1 MFLYKPIGEM
11 AEEVYGEIDPI
22 SASISQIK
30 PGTIAAAPGVDVDLM
45 KSLDK
50 DPLEVVVEIPAAKS
64 KRGWNYK
71 PESLQD
77 IVNYVNENTLS
88 GFLGHQ
94 KPENL
99 SNEFK
104 TPVTHWVGAEM
115 KDNKA
120 YFRGIVDA
128 AAPDLKRW
136 IRTKR
141 VKEVSIFGYPK
152 IKRDAAGVNV
162 VGYKPLSIDW
172 TPLHRPGM
180 PTSIVGMEMDNLD
193 AKGEQLDG
201 TFEQL
206 KQELKESVKNA
217 LNTKDGQ
224 DYVGIKNIRYDN
236 NTVIVEHEQKDQPT
250 RLYSIPFSI
259 EKDNKIALGD
269 KTEVTEK
276 RVYEPVTSGEMD
288 DKGGIEIMDFK
299 EIMTNLNGLLQ
310 TGKVTY
316 SQVFGQMGLTK
327 DKIAGE
333 MEDIKH
339 AVDAEDTLG
348 KIKENLKIKGEMDI
362 VDITR
367 KENETL
373 EKVKEALGV
382 TGEMDVVDAAKKA
395 HESVENSKK
404 AEFQKTVDD
413 VVKEK
418 VAGEMAQNLV
428 KKMLKVEDGAAKEVI
443 SGEID
448 NILKDDFVK
457 NFISS
462 EHIDMSP
469 GINGITD
476 NRGTESSGSLK
487 TRRVSI

>member
-11 AEEVYGEIDPI
+11 DSEVYGEIDPI
-22 SASISQIK
+22 NASISQIK
-30 PGTIAAAPGVDVDLM
+30 PGTISAAPGVDVDLM
-45 KSLDK
+45 KSMDK

-71 PESLQD
+71 PEALQD
-77 IVNYVNENTLS
+77 IVNYVNQNTLS

-104 TPVTHWVGAEM
+104 IPVTHWVGAEM

-141 VKEVSIFGYPK
+141 IKEVSIFGYPK
-152 IKRDAAGVNV
+152 IKRDTSGVNV
-162 VGYKPLSIDW
+162 VGYNPLSIDW

-180 PTSIVGMEMDNLD
+180 PTNVVGMEMDNLE
-193 AKGEQLDG
+193 AGGEQLDG

-206 KQELKESVKNA
+206 KQELKESVKSV
-217 LNTKDGQ
+217 LNVKDGQ
-224 DYVGIKNIRYDN
+224 DYVWIKNIRYDN
-236 NTVIVEHEQKDQPT
+236 NIVIVEHEQRDQPT
-250 RLYSIPFSI
+250 KLYSIPFSI
-259 EKDNKIALGD
+259 DKDNKIALGD
-269 KTEVTEK
+269 KTEVMEK
-276 RVYEPVTSGEMD
+276 RIYEPVTSSEMD
-288 DKGGIEIMDFK
+288 NKGGNLNMEFK
-299 EIMTNLNGLLQ
+299 EIMANLNGLLQ

-316 SQVFGQMGLTK
+316 SQVLGEIGLTK
-327 DKIAGE
+327 EKIAGE
-333 MEDIKH
+333 MADVKS
-339 AVDAEDTLG
+339 AVDAENLLF
-348 KIKENLKIKGEMDI
+348 KIKDNLKITGEMDI
-362 VDITR
+362 VNTIK

-382 TGEMDVVDAAKKA
+382 TGEMDIVDAAKKA
-395 HESVENSKK
+395 HEAVENSKK
-404 AEFQKTVDD
+404 AEFQKTIDD

-418 VAGEMAQNLV
+418 VAGEIAQNLV
-428 KKMLKVEDGAAKEVI
+428 KKMLKVENGATKENI

-457 NFISS
+457 SFISG
-462 EHIDMSP
+462 EHIDMAP
-469 GINGITD
+469 GIGTLTD
-476 NRGTESSGSLK
+476 NKNETSGILK
-487 TRRVSI
+487 ARRISI

>member
-1 MFLYKPIGEM
+1 MFPYKPIGEM
-11 AEEVYGEIDPI
+11 SEEVYGEIDPI
-22 SASISQIK
+22 NASISQIK
-30 PGTIAAAPGVDVDLM
+30 PGTIPAAPGVDVDLM
-45 KSLDK
+45 KSMDK
-50 DPLEVVVEIPAAKS
+50 DPLEVVAEIPAAKS

-71 PESLQD
+71 PEALQD
-77 IVNYVNENTLS
+77 IVSYVNQNTLS

-141 VKEVSIFGYPK
+141 IKEVSIFGYPK
-152 IKRDAAGVNV
+152 IKRDSTGVNV
-162 VGYKPLSIDW
+162 VGYNPLSIDW

-180 PTSIVGMEMDNLD
+180 PTSIVGMEMDDWDVN
-193 AKGEQLDG
+193 GEQLDG

-224 DYVGIKNIRYDN
+224 DYVWIKNVRYDN

-276 RVYEPVTSGEMD
+276 RVYEPVTTGEMD
-288 DKGGIEIMDFK
+288 DKGGNTIMEFK
-299 EIMTNLNGLLQ
+299 EIMSNLNGLLQ

-316 SQVFGQMGLTK
+316 SQVLGEMGLTK
-327 DKIAGE
+327 TKIAGE
-333 MEDIKH
+333 MVDVKQ
-339 AVDAEDTLG
+339 AVDAEDTLNR
-348 KIKENLKIKGEMDI
+348 IKQNLKINGEMDV
-362 VDITR
+362 VDTIK
-367 KENETL
+367 KENETF
-373 EKVKEALGV
+373 EKVKEALGII
-382 TGEMDVVDAAKKA
+382 GEMDVVEVAKKA
-395 HESVENSKK
+395 HEAAENSKK
-404 AEFQKTVDD
+404 AEFQKAIDD

-428 KKMLKVEDGAAKEVI
+428 KKMLKVEDGATKEII

-462 EHIDMSP
+462 EHIDTSP
-469 GINGITD
+469 GVSTLVD
-476 NRGTESSGSLK
+476 NKNETSGVLK
-487 TRRVSI
+487 TRRISI